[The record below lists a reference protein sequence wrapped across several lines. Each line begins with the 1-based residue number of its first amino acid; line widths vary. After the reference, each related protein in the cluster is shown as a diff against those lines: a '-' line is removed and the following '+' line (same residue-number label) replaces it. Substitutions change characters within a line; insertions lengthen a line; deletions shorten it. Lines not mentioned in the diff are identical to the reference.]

1 MNGYIQAMIRLFQKF
16 YNFTFCGKFN
26 RKVRLKYSLYISYL
40 IWFGWINLASAQT
53 PYFQQLTDRDGL
65 PSMTIYDILEGDKG
79 YIWLATNAGICRYDG
94 VRFQTFQVPQA
105 KGNSFS
111 FLHKNSQG
119 HIYFG
124 NFNDQLFYIKQEKA
138 YEIIMPSEIKQ
149 QGLGKFLIDKHDNL
163 WVFSKKANVYIQK
176 CGTQTWT
183 MSTFQVT
190 PGFLR
195 KISEDKQG
203 NIWLLCGHHFYQI
216 TPQLQIA
223 QKIATPQGFYSF
235 TFLDNGE
242 VLFSL
247 LGLSKGLYSYHL
259 GKKRW
264 KKISQKKRQ
273 EKKYLY
279 RHLIFQDQQRN
290 IWICTNEGAKVYTSE
305 YQSTDFTFLK
315 DRFVGK
321 VIQDREKN
329 YWFITLSYGFFKM
342 PNKDILHF
350 NSSNSALKFQQ
361 INCLAQD
368 QKDNLFVGTNGNQ
381 LYYLDTKT
389 KKISEKHQLKQGDIE
404 CLYFDAARQKLY
416 IENGT
421 IIVIDTQKS
430 QEIGAINSGFT
441 PKAISPYQDKYLIV
455 ANGQGGYMVSTD
467 KQYPLPQDYINKFT
481 LQKQGAILLRT
492 KRSRS
497 ACVEASQKR
506 FWIGYADDLYY
517 YENAQAH
524 RFTTQNNESIIALNI
539 SQDAEGVIWVGTAQQ
554 GVFAIKNKKI
564 ILHLNRQS
572 GLISQFCK
580 KITKEGDNLYLGT
593 NQGLQVYNLQTG
605 QSRVFNQEDGLP
617 SNEVQDLVIQK
628 SKIYIATIAGL
639 SILDKNFNT
648 TNYTLPLIY
657 ITGLSLKG
665 QLQKSATSYQFDY
678 DENNLTIHFTGI
690 ALKSSGKFKYKYRML
705 GLEAQWVY
713 SNSSSNFARYPALP
727 SGKYQ
732 FQVKVINEDGIESWK
747 PATIA
752 ITIAYPFWQ
761 KWWFIVSMVLAT
773 LALMGTII
781 FLRLRAYKRKA
792 NMEKALSKAALES
805 LKLQMN
811 PHFIFNAMGAIQH
824 YMMANDSK
832 KAGNYLA
839 RFSGLMR
846 AILENSRQEY
856 ISLDE
861 EIEMLESYLIL
872 QRLRQEGGFKYQIEV
887 DEQLD
892 PEMIAI
898 PPMFAQPFIENAVE
912 HGIAHLKGDGEITI
926 LFSLAEKTI
935 RMEIIDNGIGIEQSV
950 KNKPVQ
956 KTKHRS
962 LATTITK
969 ERIALYQKSLKK
981 NIRFEIQSLEQ
992 GTQVI
997 FHLPYQLL

>member
-1 MNGYIQAMIRLFQKF
+1 MLRLFQKF
-16 YNFTFCGKFN
+16 YNFTFYGKFN
-26 RKVRLKYSLYISYL
+26 KKARLKYILYISYI
-40 IWFGWINLASAQT
+40 IWFGWINIASAQS
-53 PYFQQLTDRDGL
+53 PYYQQITDREGL
-65 PSMTIYDILEGDKG
+65 PSMTIYDIIQGNQG
-79 YIWLATNAGICRYDG
+79 YIWLGTNAGICRYDG
-94 VRFQTFQVPQA
+94 VRFKTFQVPQS

-111 FLHKNSQG
+111 FLHKNSKG

-124 NFNDQLFYIKQEKA
+124 NFNDQIFYIKQEKV
-138 YEIIMPSEIKQ
+138 YEVTLPKKIKQ
-149 QGLGKFLIDKHDNL
+149 QGLGEFLIDNHNNL
-163 WVFSKKANVYIQK
+163 WVFSRKSTIYIQK
-176 CGTQTWT
+176 YGSQTWT
-183 MSTFQVT
+183 TSTIKIN

-195 KISEDKQG
+195 KIGQDKHG
-203 NIWLLCGHHFYQI
+203 NIWFLCGYHLYQI
-216 TPQLQIA
+216 TPQLKIT
-223 QKIATPQGFYSF
+223 QKITTPQGFFSF
-235 TFLDNGE
+235 TFLENGE

-247 LGLSKGLYSYHL
+247 LGLSRELYSYHL
-259 GKKRW
+259 EKKRW
-264 KKISQKKRQ
+264 KKISQ
-273 EKKYLY
+273 EKGLENNLLT
-279 RHLIFQDQQRN
+279 RRLIFQDQQKN
-290 IWICTNEGAKVYTSE
+290 IWICTNEGVKVYSAE
-305 YQSTDFTFLK
+305 YQSVNFTFLK
-315 DRFVGK
+315 GKFVGK

-329 YWFITLSYGFFKM
+329 HWIITLSYGLFKI

-350 NSSNSALKFQQ
+350 NTSNSTLKFQQ

-368 QKDNLFVGTNGNQ
+368 QKGNLFIGTNGNQ
-381 LYYLDTKT
+381 LYYFDTK
-389 KKISEKHQLKQGDIE
+389 KQKISEKYQLKSGDIE
-404 CLYFDAARQKLY
+404 CLYFDAARQRIY
-416 IENGT
+416 IENG
-421 IIVIDTQKS
+421 IIKVIDTQKF
-430 QEIGAINSGFT
+430 QETGKIYSGFT
-441 PKAISPYQDKYLIV
+441 PKAISPYQDKYLV
-455 ANGQGGYMVSTD
+455 LANGQGGYIVSTD
-467 KQYPLPQDYINKFT
+467 KQYPLPPDYVNNFT
-481 LQKQGAILLRT
+481 LEKSGSILLRN

-497 ACVEASQKR
+497 ACVEANQKR
-506 FWIGYADDLYY
+506 FWIGYTDDLYY
-517 YENAQAH
+517 YENAQAR

-539 SQDAEGVIWVGTAQQ
+539 SQDVEGVVWVGTAQQ
-554 GVFAIKNKKI
+554 GVYAIKNKKI

-580 KITKEGDNLYLGT
+580 RITKEGDNLYLGT

-605 QSRVFNQEDGLP
+605 QSRIFNQEDGLP
-617 SNEVQDLVIQK
+617 SNEVQDFVIQK

-665 QLQKSATSYQFDY
+665 QLQKSTTPYQFDY

-705 GLEAQWVY
+705 GLEEQWVY

-747 PATIA
+747 PATIT

-761 KWWFIVSMVLAT
+761 KWWFIVSMVLAS
-773 LALMGTII
+773 LALMGAII

-824 YMMANDSK
+824 YMMTNDSK

-839 RFSGLMR
+839 RFSSLMR
-846 AILENSRQEY
+846 SILENSRQEY

-872 QRLRQEGGFKYQIEV
+872 QCLRQEGGFKYQIEV

-912 HGIAHLKGDGEITI
+912 HGIAHLKGGGEISI
-926 LFSLAEKTI
+926 LFCLAEKTI
-935 RMEIIDNGIGIEQSV
+935 RMEIIDNGIGIKQSV
-950 KNKPVQ
+950 KNKPLQ

-981 NIRFEIQSLEQ
+981 DIRFEIQSLEK
-992 GTQVI
+992 GTQVV